1 MEHVTCKVHLQHLR
15 IATPPELLSWL
26 VSLLVKGVTA
36 RGAVMEMRGIAQVS
50 LLWCQSQPGRTKLTL
65 RHKPMRKDPTG
76 WLQSHCRPKDRVAKP
91 TSKGLRKLCISETSC
106 SCAHRARG
114 LGEEKPRDP
123 APTRPAGRSR

>member
-1 MEHVTCKVHLQHLR
+1 M
-15 IATPPELLSWL
+15 ATPPELQSWL

-50 LLWCQSQPGRTKLTL
+50 LLWCRSQPGRTRL
-65 RHKPMRKDPTG
+65 RLWPKPMRKDLTG
-76 WLQSHCRPKDRVAKP
+76 WLQSHCAPKERVAKSA
-91 TSKGLRKLCISETSC
+91 SKGLRELCLSETKR

-123 APTRPAGRSR
+123 ASTRPMGRSR